1 MCLREV
7 LNRASK
13 KNLNSVSSD
22 DNSNSH
28 WGKNKI
34 QKSIK
39 ETIRSLVIPLPRSEI
54 TTVVNMMV
62 NYPCRL
68 FSVFLFENHSS
79 SQNVIPRLIE
89 SVAVHLLEKQI
100 LRPQPKPTE

>member
-1 MCLREV
+1 MITVIL
-7 LNRASK
+7 
-13 KNLNSVSSD
+13 
-22 DNSNSH
+22 SH

-39 ETIRSLVIPLPRSEI
+39 ETIRSLIIPLPRREI
-54 TTVVNMMV
+54 TTVNMMV
-62 NYPCRL
+62 NYSCRL
-68 FSVFLFENHSS
+68 FSVFLFENHNS